1 MTNFANFHFVE
12 PAWLW
17 LALLGPIALV
27 LLYRHAAEKRRQE
40 LERMVAPHFAQ
51 QLTTSHSPARRQ
63 FKNGLLLVAF
73 ALAGVA
79 LARPQWGHV
88 DTSNG
93 WVGED
98 VVFVLDCSRSMLS
111 TDARPDR
118 LDSAKY
124 AIMNFVQRYARGRV
138 GLVAFA
144 GSAFTECPL
153 TFDYD
158 AFNETLLAMSD
169 KAIPDPGTDI
179 GQGLEEAARDM
190 DKRSRH
196 KLVVLLTDGE
206 DLENTGVT
214 TAKSLG
220 TNGVVV
226 FTIGVGTPAG
236 KEIQYV
242 NDAGQTEWVRDPN
255 GNLVRSRLDERTLR
269 EIAEA
274 TGGQYYPLGPAGSGL
289 MDVRFAVRNLD
300 ITGGPRSPAENGVD
314 HFHAPIALALALVVG
329 ESLISTRRKQSP
341 EHAKAWTPNS

>member
-1 MTNFANFHFVE
+1 MTNFANFHFAE

-17 LALLGPIALV
+17 LAVLAPIALA
-27 LLYRHAAEKRRQE
+27 LLYRHAANERRQE
-40 LERMVAPHFAQ
+40 LGRVVAPHFAR
-51 QLTTSHSPARRQ
+51 QLTASHSPVRRQ
-63 FKNGLLLVAF
+63 LKNGLLLAAF

-79 LARPQWGHV
+79 LARPQWGHI

-111 TDARPDR
+111 TDAQPDR

-124 AIMNFVQRYARGRV
+124 AILNFVQRYARGRV

-158 AFNETLLAMSD
+158 AFDETLLAMSD
-169 KAIPDPGTDI
+169 KAIPDAGTDI
-179 GQGLEEAARDM
+179 GQGLEEASRDM
-190 DKRSRH
+190 DKHSRR
-196 KLVVLLTDGE
+196 KMVVLLTDGE
-206 DLENTGVT
+206 DLEKTGVA
-214 TAKSLG
+214 TAKSLA

-242 NDAGQTEWVRDPN
+242 NDTGQKDWVRDPS
-255 GNLVRSRLDERTLR
+255 GNLVRSQLDERTLR

-274 TGGQYYPLGPAGSGL
+274 TGGQYYPLGPAGIGL
-289 MDVRFAVRNLD
+289 MDVRFAVRALD
-300 ITGGPRSPAENGVD
+300 SASTARRSAENGVE
-314 HFHAPIALALALVVG
+314 HFYAPIALALGLIVA
-329 ESLISTRRKQSP
+329 ESLISTRRKQIP
-341 EHAKAWTPNS
+341 EIS